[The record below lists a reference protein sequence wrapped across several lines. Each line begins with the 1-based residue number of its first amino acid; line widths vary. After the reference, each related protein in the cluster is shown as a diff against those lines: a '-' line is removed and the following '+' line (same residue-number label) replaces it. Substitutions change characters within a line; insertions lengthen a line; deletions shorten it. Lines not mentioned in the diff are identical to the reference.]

1 MVNTPST
8 SPPIHSSNKEKLMG
22 KLGKEMYHEECFRC
36 QECHTTISGT
46 VYASTSKGVY
56 CVNCHNE
63 RMARSRKH
71 HEDRKR
77 RAKERQERKSQRDR
91 LSPNLNVDRDKSL
104 PAPPPEPSPN
114 LSVQSLSP
122 VLWSP
127 RHALLICSRRYLR
140 RSSRHIYWPVGQT
153 ELQRINFAQ
162 RDFLSHATC
171 QP

>member
-1 MVNTPST
+1 MVNNPST

-22 KLGKEMYHEECFRC
+22 KLGKEMYH

-71 HEDRKR
+71 HEERKR

-91 LSPNLNVDRDKSL
+91 LSPNPNVDRDKSL

-122 VLWSP
+122 VLASP
-127 RHALLICSRRYLR
+127 RNTLLIIAAIIRGAIPDVFTGWSAK
-140 RSSRHIYWPVGQT
+140 RSCRG
-153 ELQRINFAQ
+153 
-162 RDFLSHATC
+162 
-171 QP
+171 